1 MAKNGSSSLPEL
13 SPHEI
18 RRYGRHLVL
27 EDVGVDGQRRLK
39 SARVLLIGAGG
50 LGSPAGLYLAAAGVG
65 TLGLVDFDRVDETN
79 LQRQVLYGQED
90 LDRPKVEA
98 AAERLRS
105 VNPHIEIVQHDAE
118 LRAHNVRELFEGYDL
133 VVDGSDNFST
143 RYLVNDAC
151 VLLGKPL
158 VWGAVLKFEGQAAVF
173 GLPGGPCYR
182 CLFPEPP
189 PPGLVPS
196 CAEGGVLGVLPGIIG
211 SIQAN
216 EAIKWILGRG
226 ELLSGRF
233 LVFDA
238 LAASFREMKLP
249 RDPQC
254 PTCGDDAT
262 IELKDIEA
270 LCATPADGTDDGPE
284 EPVEPVMPVAL
295 DIPDEVPLQIHVEDL
310 DAWREQ
316 GIEHRLIDV
325 REPMEWQICRIEGAE
340 LQPLRGLPRA
350 LEEIELGKDELT
362 VVYCHHG
369 SRSAQAVHYLR
380 SQGYGRATNLTG
392 GIDAWSARIDPS
404 VPRY

>member
-1 MAKNGSSSLPEL
+1 MTADSETRDLPEL
-13 SPHEI
+13 SPEEI

-27 EDVGVDGQRRLK
+27 EEVGVEGQRRLK
-39 SARVLLIGAGG
+39 AARVLLIGAGG

-65 TLGLVDFDRVDETN
+65 TLGVVDFDRVDETN
-79 LQRQVLYGQED
+79 LQRQVLYGRED

-118 LRAHNVRELFEGYDL
+118 LRAHNVQELFDGYDL

-173 GLPGGPCYR
+173 GLPEGPCYR

-254 PTCGDDAT
+254 PTCGDDAK

-270 LCATPADGTDDGPE
+270 LCATPAEKTYDGPE
-284 EPVEPVMPVAL
+284 GPAEPIESSVE
-295 DIPDEVPLQIHVEDL
+295 IPDEIPMQIHVEDL
-310 DAWREQ
+310 DAWRKADV
-316 GIEHRLIDV
+316 EHRLIDV

-350 LEEIELGKDELT
+350 VEEIELEKNELV
-362 VVYCHHG
+362 VVYCHVG
-369 SRSAQAVHYLR
+369 RRSAQAVHYLR
-380 SQGYGRATNLTG
+380 SLGYERATNLTG
-392 GIDAWSARIDPS
+392 GITAWSARIDPS